1 MPSSQTRGNTD
12 LAPLSEA
19 QRGIVNTIRE
29 FVRREVNPVAM
40 QMEHDDEYPFELVE
54 RMKELG
60 LFGAIIPEEYGG
72 LALDVSTYAL
82 IIEEICRGW
91 MSLSGILNSHLIMAY
106 MVTTKGT
113 QEQKNHYLPLMASG
127 EKRGGI
133 CITEPNTGS
142 DVQAIETRA
151 VRDGDEYV
159 VNGSKSLITNGRH
172 GNTFA
177 LVTKTDINADPPRK
191 GMSIFIVEKGPGFNV
206 VRDIPKLGYKGVD
219 TCELSFEDYRVSGG
233 NLVGGEEGQG
243 FYQILSGLEL
253 GRINV
258 AARCL
263 GVARAAL
270 EEATKYAQQRKT
282 FGKPIGEHQ
291 SIQIMLANMATNVQA
306 AHLMVLHAAEK
317 KDRGERADMEA
328 GMAKLFASEMCMEVT
343 IDAMRIHGGYGYTQD
358 LPVERH
364 FRDAPLMMIGEGTNE
379 IQRVLIARHLLKDF
393 STGDFLY
400 ESGLKL

>member
-1 MPSSQTRGNTD
+1 M
-12 LAPLSEA
+12 SEA
-19 QRGIVNTIRE
+19 QRGMVNTIRE
-29 FVRREVNPVAM
+29 FVRREVNPVA
-40 QMEHDDEYPFELVE
+40 QHMEHDDEYPVELVE

-82 IIEEICRGW
+82 SIEEICRGW

-106 MVTTKGT
+106 MVTTNGT
-113 QEQKNHYLPLMASG
+113 EEQKEHYLPLMASG
-127 EKRGGI
+127 EKRVVI

-142 DVQAIETRA
+142 YVQSIETRA
-151 VRDGDEYV
+151 MRDGDDYV

-177 LVTKTDINADPPRK
+177 LVTKTDINADPPRR
-191 GMSIFIVEKGPGFNV
+191 GISIFIAEKGPGFNV

-219 TCELSFEDYRVSGG
+219 TCELSFEDYRVPGG
-233 NLVGGEEGQG
+233 NLVGGEEGKG

-263 GVARAAL
+263 GVARAAM
-270 EEATKYAQQRKT
+270 EEAVNYAHHRKT

-291 SIQIMLANMATNVQA
+291 SIQIMLANMATNIQA
-306 AHLMVLHAAEK
+306 AHLMVLHAADK

-328 GMAKLFASEMCMEVT
+328 GMAKLFASEMCMQVT

-358 LPVERH
+358 LTVERH

-379 IQRVLIARHLLKDF
+379 IQRILIARHLMKDF
-393 STGDFLY
+393 SSGDFLY
-400 ESGLKL
+400 ELGL

>member
-1 MPSSQTRGNTD
+1 M
-12 LAPLSEA
+12 APLSEA
-19 QRGIVNTIRE
+19 QRGIVSTIRE
-29 FVRREVNPVAM
+29 FVRREVNPVAQ
-40 QMEHDDEYPFELVE
+40 QMEHDDEYPFELVK

-82 IIEEICRGW
+82 IIEEICQGW

-106 MVTTKGT
+106 MVATHGT
-113 QEQKNHYLPLMASG
+113 EQQKETYLPQMATG

-151 VRDGDEYV
+151 VRDGDDYV
-159 VNGSKSLITNGRH
+159 VNGTKSLITNGRH

-177 LVTKTDINADPPRK
+177 LVTKTDINADPPRR
-191 GMSIFIVEKGPGFNV
+191 GISIFIAEKGPGFNV

-219 TCELSFEDYRVSGG
+219 TSELSFEDYRVPGA

-243 FYQILSGLEL
+243 FYQIMGGLEL

-270 EEATKYAQQRKT
+270 EEATRYAQQRKT

-328 GMAKLFASEMCMEVT
+328 GMAKLFASEMCMQVT

-358 LPVERH
+358 LTVERH

-379 IQRVLIARHLLKDF
+379 IQRIVIARHLLNDF
-393 STGDFLY
+393 SSGDFLY
-400 ESGLKL
+400 ESGL

>member
-1 MPSSQTRGNTD
+1 MPQ
-12 LAPLSEA
+12 LSEA

-29 FVRREVNPVAM
+29 FVRREVSPVAQ

-54 RMKELG
+54 KMKELG

-82 IIEEICRGW
+82 IIEETCRGW

-106 MVTTKGT
+106 MVTTHGT
-113 QEQKNHYLPLMASG
+113 QQQKETFLPKMATG

-151 VRDGDEYV
+151 VRDGDDYV
-159 VNGSKSLITNGRH
+159 VNGTKSLITNGRH

-177 LVTKTDINADPPRK
+177 LVTKTDINADPARR
-191 GMSIFIVEKGPGFNV
+191 GMSIFIAEKGPGFNV
-206 VRDIPKLGYKGVD
+206 VRDVPKLGYKGVD
-219 TCELSFEDYRVSGG
+219 TCELSFEDYRVPGS

-243 FYQILSGLEL
+243 FYQIMSGLEL

-270 EEATKYAQQRKT
+270 EESIKYAQHRQT

-291 SIQIMLANMATNVQA
+291 SIQIMLANMATHVQA

-317 KDRGERADMEA
+317 EDRGERADMEA
-328 GMAKLFASEMCMEVT
+328 GMAKLFSSEMCMQVA

-358 LPVERH
+358 LTVKRH

-379 IQRVLIARHLLKDF
+379 IQRLVIARHLMNNYP
-393 STGDFLY
+393 TGDFLY
-400 ESGLKL
+400 ESGL

>member
-1 MPSSQTRGNTD
+1 M
-12 LAPLSEA
+12 SEA
-19 QRGIVNTIRE
+19 QRGMVNTIRE
-29 FVRREVNPVAM
+29 FVRREVNPVA
-40 QMEHDDEYPFELVE
+40 QHMEHDDEYPVELVE

-106 MVTTKGT
+106 MVTTNGT
-113 QEQKNHYLPLMASG
+113 EEQKEHYLPLMATG

-151 VRDGDEYV
+151 MRDGDDYV

-177 LVTKTDINADPPRK
+177 LVTKTDINADPPRR
-191 GMSIFIVEKGPGFNV
+191 GISIFIAEKGPGFNV

-219 TCELSFEDYRVSGG
+219 TCELSFEDYRVPDG
-233 NLVGGEEGQG
+233 NLVGGEEGKG

-263 GVARAAL
+263 GVARAAM
-270 EEATKYAQQRKT
+270 EEAVNYAHHRKT

-291 SIQIMLANMATNVQA
+291 SIQIMLANMATNIQA
-306 AHLMVLHAAEK
+306 AHLMVLHAADK

-328 GMAKLFASEMCMEVT
+328 GMAKLFASEMCMQVT

-358 LPVERH
+358 LTVERH

-379 IQRVLIARHLLKDF
+379 IQRILIARHLMKDF
-393 STGDFLY
+393 SSGDFLY
-400 ESGLKL
+400 ELGL

>member
-1 MPSSQTRGNTD
+1 

-400 ESGLKL
+400 ESGL